1 MPSAALPDL
10 FSVLQTPEE
19 ERSLLLADSN
29 GYTNLP
35 DVVQPS
41 HSPTENSQGQ
51 SPPTKDGGGDVS
63 VLGQAG
69 QQLKEEP
76 WGLQKSGC

>member
-1 MPSAALPDL
+1 MGLPPPLAYTRLPACGKPSEAHAGCL
-10 FSVLQTPEE
+10 SVLQTPEE

-41 HSPTENSQGQ
+41 HSPTENSKGH
-51 SPPTKDGGGDVS
+51 SPPTKDGGSDVR
-63 VLGQAG
+63 VL
-69 QQLKEEP
+69 E
-76 WGLQKSGC
+76 